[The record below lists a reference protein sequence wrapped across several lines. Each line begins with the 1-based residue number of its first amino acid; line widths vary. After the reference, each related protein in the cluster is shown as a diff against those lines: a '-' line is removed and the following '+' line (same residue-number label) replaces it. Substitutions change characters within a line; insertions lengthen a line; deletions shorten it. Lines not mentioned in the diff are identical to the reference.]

1 MYIAYEYMCKPIH
14 SSGLAAVVVRD
25 RIYCLGGYDGRS
37 FLSTVESFDP
47 RTGEWHAESPMPS
60 SRSAFAATVVSGRL
74 FAIGGNDGRSLSTV
88 ESLDL
93 CSGVFLC
100 IFVCLLCVSVCRCV
114 SLCVSLSLFLPSR
127 H

>member
-1 MYIAYEYMCKPIH
+1 
-14 SSGLAAVVVRD
+14 
-25 RIYCLGGYDGRS
+25 
-37 FLSTVESFDP
+37 
-47 RTGEWHAESPMPS
+47 MPS

-114 SLCVSLSLFLPSR
+114 SLCVSLSLSTVEALDLCSGVSLCDFCVSLCVALSLSCLSVYVSLGMFMCLFVCIRVRFAPSSTR
-127 H
+127 THVIY